1 MASPLPIPAPQGRG
15 LSVSRVRGRGWR
27 DGNYAPPLAP
37 VFALQP
43 VPMDDPLPPDPFAL
57 FGQWFAE
64 AKTTEPSYP
73 EALTLAAVDARG
85 RPSART
91 VLLKGWDERGFV
103 FYTNLEGA
111 KGSALAATGQAE
123 ALFYWKSSERQVRV
137 GGPVEIVADAE
148 ADTYFNR
155 RPRGSQIG
163 AWASLQS
170 RPMPARGSLDE
181 RVAVYEAKFPDA
193 VPRPPHW
200 SGWRILPDRFEFWEE
215 RAFRQHERWTY
226 EPAAAP
232 ATGWRIQRL
241 YP

>member
-1 MASPLPIPAPQGRG
+1 
-15 LSVSRVRGRGWR
+15 
-27 DGNYAPPLAP
+27 
-37 VFALQP
+37 
-43 VPMDDPLPPDPFAL
+43 MDDPLPQDPFAL
-57 FGQWFAE
+57 FGTWFAE
-64 AKTTEPSYP
+64 AKASEPSYP
-73 EALTLAAVDARG
+73 ESLALAVVDALG
-85 RPSART
+85 RPSVRT

-111 KGSALAATGQAE
+111 KGTAIAATGQAE

-137 GGPVEIVADAE
+137 GGPVARVSDEEADA
-148 ADTYFNR
+148 YFAR

-170 RPMPARGSLDE
+170 RPMLARSSNDE
-181 RVAVYEAKFPDA
+181 RVALYEAKFPDGTA

-200 SGWRILPDRFEFWEE
+200 SGLRIVPDRFEFWEE

-226 EPAAAP
+226 TPAAG
-232 ATGWRIQRL
+232 GWRTQRL